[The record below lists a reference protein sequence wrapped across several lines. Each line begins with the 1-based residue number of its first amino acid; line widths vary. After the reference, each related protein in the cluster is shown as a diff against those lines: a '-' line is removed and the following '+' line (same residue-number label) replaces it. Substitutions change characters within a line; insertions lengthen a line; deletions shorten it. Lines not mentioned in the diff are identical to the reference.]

1 METILYENVNWLDK
15 FNMQNSRDATFDIYD
30 TLNREKKYEQSLKEY
45 CSHFSDIYYIKC
57 YPFLIDQWKDH
68 PEIYDIL
75 KRYAHTANGYPLE
88 ILIWKYSDEAMQRAR
103 KITEENRKRYEDMW
117 FTVHDPN
124 EYQHMIWYFWGTSW
138 RICEEVIK
146 DIKEVAPEK
155 IKVLEVVGDKK

>member
-75 KRYAHTANGYPLE
+75 KRYAHTANGYALE

-103 KITEENRKRYEDMW
+103 KITEENRKRAGGMW
-117 FTVHDPN
+117 RPSALFVGG
-124 EYQHMIWYFWGTSW
+124 YFNT
-138 RICEEVIK
+138 
-146 DIKEVAPEK
+146 
-155 IKVLEVVGDKK
+155 